1 MIDDVQKG
9 PDAENI
15 RAEDEGRSKERE
27 PNPNAPADRDHA
39 PAASLYPVGPLR
51 ASADLKLWVAWQG
64 EKAEDGKL
72 VKPPYNPNRTDLYQ
86 NSRSPDPKIR
96 DRVKAKVSDSK
107 TWVTLALAREAAA
120 KLPKPLGTGGVGIML
135 GNSLLGFDLDTC
147 LDPESG
153 RVEWWAELLIKRLNT
168 YTEVSPSKT
177 GFKSFAFVDEKT
189 RIPGMTTFAMRTG
202 AHPPGIQILYGGH
215 YSTVTGE
222 QYGDCTKIRTI
233 SADELETILELCRS
247 IFGDAK
253 NRGGLDQHLDDFE
266 LMRRALPFIRDT
278 DNQNW
283 ANIGYAL
290 KGTFD
295 DRAFEPW
302 SDWLRQLDPDAWDR
316 RNREVPMRKKWESFK
331 PRGKDSGGIGL
342 GSIFKQAMDNGWVM
356 PKRGGQGDG
365 VEVDISDDVD
375 EEPLPPAPDW
385 PAPMDMAAFHGI
397 AGDIVKALRPHTEVN
412 AENLLVHLLVGLGN
426 MLGHGPYFE
435 LGGETHH
442 LNLFAMVV
450 GDTGEGKGTGWKLVR
465 RVLQDIDHE
474 WCIFKTGSGASSA
487 EGVIERVR
495 DPSEKLDAEGKPFD
509 EGVIDKRYLF
519 AEQEF
524 SGGVLQVMK
533 RSGNKLSEILRLA
546 WDGEV
551 LQSITRTLGKNSTS
565 GQTATNAH
573 VSLFGHTT
581 RAELLRNAEA
591 VDTENGFLN
600 RFLFA
605 AVVMDNELEEFSP
618 SYSDEL
624 RALVKPYID
633 KLERLRIKLLGDEN
647 KHDPT
652 IGPPPL
658 LIPWDE
664 QARRRC
670 VELRKEYRASKR
682 SMTARSMPQI
692 MRLALLYA
700 VLDDDFRIRTTHL
713 DAAVAVVRYSEAT
726 LHYIF
731 GDAPGNR
738 LAASVLSEL
747 RHAGSKGRSR
757 TELMRSTK
765 SLAADLDQAVYAL
778 HDAGRIRWEKV
789 EPKVT
794 GKRKGGRKSTKWF
807 IVKDAKS

>member
-1 MIDDVQKG
+1 MSKDIQEG

-15 RAEDEGRSKERE
+15 RAEEVSRSSEGDANS
-27 PNPNAPADRDHA
+27 NALAGRNHASPAGH
-39 PAASLYPVGPLR
+39 YPVGPLKTG
-51 ASADLKLWVAWQG
+51 ADLKLWVAWQG

-72 VKPPYNPNRTDLYQ
+72 IKPPYDPNRVDLYQ
-86 NSRSPDPKIR
+86 NSRSPDRRFR
-96 DRVKAKVSDSK
+96 DRVKAKVSDSH
-107 TWVTLALAREAAA
+107 TWASLDLAREAAE

-135 GNSLLGFDLDTC
+135 GNSLLAFDFDTC
-147 LDPESG
+147 LDSETG
-153 RVEWWAELLIKRLNT
+153 QLEWWAELLIKRLNT

-177 GFKSFAFVDEKT
+177 GLKSFAYVDEKT
-189 RIPGMTTFAMRTG
+189 RIPGKTTFAMRTG
-202 AHPPGIQILYGGH
+202 THPPGIQFLYSGH

-222 QYGDCTKIRTI
+222 QYGDCAQICTI
-233 SADELETILELCRS
+233 SANELEAILELCRS

-253 NRGGLDQHLDDFE
+253 NDGSADRHFDDFE
-266 LMRRALPFIRDT
+266 LMRQALPFVHDT

-283 ANIGYAL
+283 ANVGYAL
-290 KGTFD
+290 KGAFD

-316 RNREVPMRKKWESFK
+316 RNNEVPMRKKWESFK
-331 PRGKDSGGIGL
+331 PRGKDRGGIGL

-356 PKRGGQGDG
+356 PKRGGQGNG
-365 VEVDISDDVD
+365 VEADAYDDID
-375 EEPLPPAPDW
+375 EEPLPPPPDW
-385 PAPMDMAAFHGI
+385 PAPMDKAAFHGI
-397 AGDIVKALRPHTEVN
+397 VGDIVKTLLPHTEVN

-435 LGGETHH
+435 LLGETHH
-442 LNLFAMVV
+442 LNLFVMVV

-465 RVLQDIDHE
+465 RILQDIDHE
-474 WCIFKTGSGASSA
+474 WCVFKTGSGASSA

-495 DPSEKLDAEGKPFD
+495 DPSEKADAEGNPVD
-509 EGVIDKRYLF
+509 EGVTDKRFLF

-551 LQSITRTLGKNSTS
+551 LQSVTRTLGRNSTS

-600 RFLFA
+600 RFFFA
-605 AVVMDNELEEFSP
+605 AVALDKELEEFGV
-618 SYSDEL
+618 SYSGQL

-633 KLERLRIKLLGDEN
+633 RLIRLRISLLGDEN
-647 KHDPT
+647 KHDIT
-652 IGPPPL
+652 KGPPPL

-664 QARRRC
+664 QARRQC

-700 VLDDDFRIRTTHL
+700 VLDQDNRIRTAHL
-713 DAAVAVVRYSEAT
+713 DAAIAVVRYSEAT

-747 RHAGSKGRSR
+747 RHAGSKGCSR

-765 SLAADLDQAVYAL
+765 SLAADLDQAVDIL
-778 HDAGRIRWEKV
+778 HGAGRIRWEKV
-789 EPKVT
+789 EPKT
-794 GKRKGGRKSTKWF
+794 SGKRKGGRKITKWF
-807 IVKDAKS
+807 IVKEAKS